1 MGMLLA
7 CLEISPYICQKIPDM
22 KSTQSFIFTLGLLLA
37 LLPTALCAQQTDEG
51 RDDLYVPTSPSL
63 EGTPVDSFRCPLA
76 VDSLQPDSFVPT
88 VLFAPIPYTWTPYST
103 TSWMHGVGL
112 DGCYGW
118 GGGLY
123 GMGWRLHEGFNAQL
137 GLSTSFGV
145 GRNRMKGVGFG
156 QSAAFAYALPL
167 GKRWSVAASLYA
179 QNMDWGNYHLRDVGV
194 GAVAAFRATER
205 INLYGYVTHS
215 FVRPDWQRTGCLYSP
230 FMDYVRTRVGAMA
243 EFKIGENTFIGIS
256 LEHASY

>member
-1 MGMLLA
+1 MNHQLRFILTFCLLFVV
-7 CLEISPYICQKIPDM
+7 LPS
-22 KSTQSFIFTLGLLLA
+22 A
-37 LLPTALCAQQTDEG
+37 LRAQQSEEG
-51 RDDLYVPTSPSL
+51 RDERTVARVPRL
-63 EGTPVDSFRCPLA
+63 ESSPVDSFRCPLA
-76 VDSLQPDSFVPT
+76 VDSLQPECQKPMGLYAPVPY
-88 VLFAPIPYTWTPYST
+88 AWTPYLP

-112 DGCYGW
+112 DGW

-123 GMGWRLHEGFNAQL
+123 GVGWRLHEGFNAQL

-156 QSAAFAYALPL
+156 QSAAFAYALPI

-179 QNMDWGNYHLRDVGV
+179 HNMDWGNYHLRDVGV

-215 FVRPDWQRTGCLYSP
+215 FVQPDWQRAGCLYSP

-243 EFKIGENTFIGIS
+243 EFKIGENAFFGIS
-256 LEHASY
+256 FEHARY